1 MSGCIGNGHGI
12 NAWEFENSEELR
24 ASRNHIARLLNQ
36 EVEGAYE
43 IDEVDEVPVMPFG
56 PYKNKPLDQMNIIS
70 LCEHYKIGAFD
81 PYNDCKDW
89 IEKHLKSYI

>member
-12 NAWEFENSEELR
+12 NAWEIQEPEEIV
-24 ASRNHIARLLNQ
+24 AGRNHIAHLLNQ
-36 EVEGAYE
+36 EQEGAFE
-43 IDEVDEVPVMPFG
+43 CDKVPVMPFG

-70 LCEHYKIGAFD
+70 LAEHYKIGAFD

-89 IEKHLKSYI
+89 IEKHLTSYI